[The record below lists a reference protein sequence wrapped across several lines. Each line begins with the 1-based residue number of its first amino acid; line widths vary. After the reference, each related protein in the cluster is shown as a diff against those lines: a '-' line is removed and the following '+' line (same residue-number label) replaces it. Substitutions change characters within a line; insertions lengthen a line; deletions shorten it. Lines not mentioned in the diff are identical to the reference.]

1 MHPVRAGT
9 EIILGLRQ
17 KCLFEFRRTR
27 NDAQSF
33 GSGVEAQ
40 YQFNGW
46 RKPPALLERS
56 IRRTRGER
64 LLLVPAASDIP

>member
-46 RKPPALLERS
+46 RKPPLYWNAVCVGRAVS
-56 IRRTRGER
+56 GYAR
-64 LLLVPAASDIP
+64 ACSQ